1 MTVPAKP
8 PEQSALAQIE
18 TILVKG
24 DLSKATDEQRLNY
37 YRELCKSIGLNPLTS
52 PFEYIVLNGK
62 LRLYAKRDAA
72 DQLRKLN
79 GISIKII
86 SQEEHNGL
94 FTIHVHAT
102 DKTGREDEDL
112 GVVAMGPMV
121 KGEAR
126 ANLILKA
133 ITKAKRRVTLSI
145 SGLGFLDETEVEDI
159 PDSAKREPPQPA
171 PNVMAGHPYGMRP
184 GSATLYKAGDPLPI
198 APDVV
203 STDRWKEL
211 DHVLGQAA
219 KRGTAVLQTAW
230 MNLNNMEK
238 KAMKAALD
246 RRFKV
251 TAEEADQHQEEAPDE
266 TSEGNEADQERDRDI
281 PF

>member
-8 PEQSALAQIE
+8 EQTALAQIE

-159 PDSAKREPPQPA
+159 PDNAKREPPQPA
-171 PNVMAGHPYGMRP
+171 PNVMV
-184 GSATLYKAGDPLPI
+184 SLPPQ
-198 APDVV
+198 AHSDVV

-211 DHVLGQAA
+211 DRVLADAA

-230 MNLNNMEK
+230 MNLNNLEK

-246 RRFKV
+246 RRYKP
-251 TAEEADQHQEEAPDE
+251 TAEEADQHHEEASDE
-266 TSEGNEADQERDRDI
+266 ASEANEEDQERDGDSI

>member
-171 PNVMAGHPYGMRP
+171 PNVMVGLPDPNAMQ
-184 GSATLYKAGDPLPI
+184 AAKAAYALTK
-198 APDVV
+198 DVV

-211 DHVLGQAA
+211 DHVLGEAA
-219 KRGTAVLQTAW
+219 KQGTAVLQTAW
-230 MNLNNMEK
+230 MNLNNLEK

-246 RRFKV
+246 RRYKA
-251 TAEEADQHQEEAPDE
+251 TAEEADQHHEEASDE
-266 TSEGNEADQERDRDI
+266 ASEANEEDQERDGDSI